1 MKYTFY
7 KYLVFLIIALGGLTH
22 LNASA
27 ISQNESITPDSN
39 LENNAVALSTFSE
52 IAPFSSDKESNTKK
66 IISDLTIDEEI
77 EDYKK
82 DESQLV
88 NDSISTIFFYTF
100 LGNIFIY
107 NETLTLGVHKTS
119 SSFIYKRYIKFEVFR
134 I

>member
-27 ISQNESITPDSN
+27 ISQNEGITPDCN
-39 LENNAVALSTFSE
+39 LENNTVALSTFSE

-66 IISDLTIDEEI
+66 IISDLTTDEEI

-82 DESQLV
+82 GESQLI
-88 NDSISTIFFYTF
+88 NDSISTIFFYAF
-100 LGNIFIY
+100 LGDVFIH
-107 NETLTLGVHKTS
+107 NETRTLGVHKPI